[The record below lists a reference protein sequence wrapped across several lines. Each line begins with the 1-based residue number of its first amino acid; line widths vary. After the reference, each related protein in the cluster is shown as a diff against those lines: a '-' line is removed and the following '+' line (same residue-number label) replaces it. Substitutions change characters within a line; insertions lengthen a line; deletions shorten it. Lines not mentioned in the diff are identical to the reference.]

1 MPGSFTAI
9 LPRHFDRRGIGLG
22 IEASV
27 CIDRQRKSLIQDCR
41 IGPLRK
47 KRDRRAPSDAMPVQ
61 QRAEGASALEE
72 AHSRGILHRHL
83 KPANILVTSNG
94 TAKLLDSD
102 W

>member
-1 MPGSFTAI
+1 
-9 LPRHFDRRGIGLG
+9 
-22 IEASV
+22 
-27 CIDRQRKSLIQDCR
+27 
-41 IGPLRK
+41 
-47 KRDRRAPSDAMPVQ
+47 MPVQ

-102 W
+102 WPS